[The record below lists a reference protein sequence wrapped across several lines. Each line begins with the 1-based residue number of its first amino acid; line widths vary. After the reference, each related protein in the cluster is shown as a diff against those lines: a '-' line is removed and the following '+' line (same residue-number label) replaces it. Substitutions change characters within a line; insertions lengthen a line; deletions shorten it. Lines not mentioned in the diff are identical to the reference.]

1 MTFKNLFNKLCFQSF
16 IETDFCIVLRK
27 DECYYAVYNDEG
39 ICCLSLYDFKD
50 RRAEELVYEY
60 GVDYFGIADEKE
72 EYAFTASR
80 RKEEVVDFIFN
91 LREMKDGEL
100 EDSSIVMDVLG
111 AVYVY
116 GRTENTLAVLLKDG
130 MGGVRNA
137 LLFNEE
143 SYQLL
148 LDNRECFWSRGEGD
162 TAVIAYDPYA
172 LLSYFAERGMEG
184 YTLFLYPLC
193 SGLMPFNESVS
204 SYKFLCGKIEEWVEM
219 FGSMIMY
226 VNLKSGEDVK
236 FITFENKC
244 RIEFVVD
251 DTAELLPY
259 LDIVNKSLKK
269 LRGSYLNEGVEIKTF
284 LLEKKVIFGKKII
297 SITFTKNIPE
307 LETLTDYF
315 IEKYKLSFSV
325 LS

>member
-1 MTFKNLFNKLCFQSF
+1 MTFKNLFNKLEFHPF

-27 DECYYAVYNDEG
+27 EGCWYVVYNCEG
-39 ICCLSLYDFKD
+39 INCFSLYDFKD
-50 RRAEELVYEY
+50 RRVEELVYEY

-72 EYAFTASR
+72 EYAFPASR

-91 LREMKDGEL
+91 LKEIKSGEL
-100 EDSSIVMDVLG
+100 EDSSIVTNVFGDI
-111 AVYVY
+111 YVY
-116 GRTENTLAVLLKDG
+116 GRTENMLAVLLKDG
-130 MGGVRNA
+130 RGGVRNA
-137 LLFNEE
+137 LLFNEG

-148 LDNRECFWSRGEGD
+148 LNNRECFWSRGEGD

-172 LLSYFAERGMEG
+172 LLSYFAEREMDG
-184 YTLFLYPLC
+184 YTLFLYPLY
-193 SGLMPFNESVS
+193 SGLMPFNERIS

-219 FGSMIMY
+219 FSSMIMY

-236 FITFENKC
+236 FMTFENKC
-244 RIEFVVD
+244 RVEFVVD

-284 LLEKKVIFGKKII
+284 FMEKKVMFKKKII

-307 LETLTDYF
+307 LETLADYF
-315 IEKYKLSFSV
+315 IEKYKLPFAV